1 MKYSGTK
8 TKEWKWEGGVEHEA
22 GVAGMGEVDKKL
34 YFKNN

>member
-8 TKEWKWEGGVEHEA
+8 TKGVEMEGEHKA

-34 YFKNN
+34 YLKNN